1 MDHEYSDDEEI
12 DVPAPFTDDIIEEFG
27 LDSKL
32 KTISLF
38 KNLACKE
45 PSLYGLYKL
54 SDFSIFDTLEKCRHR
69 YNNIMTPYEIELFE
83 DLFVSIYGV
92 PGNILIYNDVYY
104 NLIKKTT
111 I

>member
-12 DVPAPFTDDIIEEFG
+12 DVPAPFTDDIIEEFD

-45 PSLYGLYKL
+45 PSLYGLHKL
-54 SDFSIFDTLEKCRHR
+54 SDFSIFEILETCRNR

-83 DLFVSIYGV
+83 DLFISIYGV